1 MAKGWASKS
10 VESQI
15 ESAEE
20 AKQTAKIE
28 GIDLEQAA
36 WMREKEN
43 LLLSRVRV
51 LHELETARNPRYQL
65 ILRKGLADLETKI
78 AQFGQ
83 NDSPRARSS

>member
-1 MAKGWASKS
+1 
-10 VESQI
+10 V
-15 ESAEE
+15 ESAEA
-20 AKQTAKIE
+20 AKQTAKLE

-43 LLLSRVRV
+43 LMLSRVRV

-65 ILRKGLADLETKI
+65 ILRKGLADLEIKI

-83 NDSPRARSS
+83 NSSPRTRSS

>member
-1 MAKGWASKS
+1 M
-10 VESQI
+10 
-15 ESAEE
+15 ESAET
-20 AKQTAKIE
+20 AKQAAKLE

-43 LLLSRVRV
+43 LMLSRVRV

-65 ILRKGLADLETKI
+65 ILRKGLADLEIKI

-83 NDSPRARSS
+83 DSSPRVRSS